1 MAWMEQLMM
10 QVALVDGV
18 TKPLLG
24 IQRQVTALGDTV
36 GQGYEQMALGAAAVV
51 TGGLAVQAVL
61 TPAIEMKQAL
71 AEVASPDMTQEMLDS
86 LSHSALQFSVDYGQ
100 SAVGVLEYTAAMK
113 KAMPGLPAAMLESVT
128 QTSAIL
134 GAATKSDADTVSQ
147 YFRML
152 YGNYQQSADAMG
164 QSEWAER
171 VAGQTHLLTQR
182 FGVSMDKMM
191 AAVEGMHSLPSTM
204 GVAMEEQ
211 LAILAMLQTRMGDG
225 DAVTQFTALL
235 EGATAAQE
243 KLGIAMVDS
252 QGNLMPIQ
260 QILQN
265 IQPLIDQMGGAEAW
279 ALLDEAGLGDGALL
293 LQQLIGDAET
303 LDKTLASLK
312 GVDGIDALSDKLKG
326 TISQWERLTSAW
338 YAIRAAAFSSVLPAI
353 EAVVGMFADGAA
365 VVVRWTQLFPHLTKA
380 ISYVVLAIAGLAIVT
395 GAWVLLTALGTLVA
409 KGWATALMLLKAPIT
424 VVSSLL
430 KTFRAILLAV
440 NLAMYA
446 NPAMLIAIAIGV
458 VLVGA
463 IAAAIYY
470 WDDLMQLL
478 ADWGVFEGLEKVIA
492 SLSAGWQTFT
502 AFLSDLSP
510 FELLGDAVGWLIEQ
524 LNKIPGVSI
533 EWDGFTDL
541 PTAPTLSTQ
550 VSNEQI
556 TAPLARYRQGEPAAI
571 PAGGLGQQ
579 LVQANA
585 RATAAA
591 QPPGKRMQIG
601 EVHNHFQN
609 PLTPQQM
616 AENLWL
622 ETPG

>member
-10 QVALVDGV
+10 QVALVDNV

-24 IQRQVTALGDTV
+24 IQQQVVSLGETV

-51 TGGLAVQAVL
+51 AGGLAISAAL

-71 AEVASPDMTQEMLDS
+71 AEVATPDMTQEMLDS
-86 LSHSALQFSVDYGQ
+86 LSASALQFSVDYGQ
-100 SAVGVLEYTAAMK
+100 SAVGVLEYTGAMK

-152 YGNYQQSADAMG
+152 YGNYKQSADAMG

-171 VAGQTHLLTQR
+171 VAGQTHLLTQQ

-191 AAVEGMHSLPSTM
+191 GAVEGMHSLPSTM

-235 EGATAAQE
+235 EGATTAQE

-252 QGNLMPIQ
+252 QGNLLPIQ

-265 IQPLIDQMGGAEAW
+265 IQPLIDKMGGAEAW

-293 LQQLIGDAET
+293 LQQLIGDSAT

-326 TISQWERLTSAW
+326 TISQWDRLTSAW

-365 VVVRWTQLFPHLTKA
+365 VVVRWTQLFPHLTQVVSTA
-380 ISYVVLAIAGLAIVT
+380 VLAVVGLGIAT
-395 GAWVLLTALGTLVA
+395 GAWMLITALGTLVA
-409 KGWATALMLLKAPIT
+409 KGWATALMLLKMPIT
-424 VVSSLL
+424 VLSGLL
-430 KTFRAILLAV
+430 KTFRAIMLAV

-470 WDDLMQLL
+470 WDDLMATL
-478 ADWGVFEGLEKVIA
+478 ADWGVFEALEKVID
-492 SLSAGWQTFT
+492 SLSTAWQAFT

-524 LNKIPGVSI
+524 LNKIPGVAI
-533 EWDGFTDL
+533 EWEGFSNL
-541 PTAPTLSTQ
+541 PTTPALTAQ
-550 VSNEQI
+550 VSGEQI
-556 TAPLARYRQGEPAAI
+556 AAPLALYRQGEPSAV
-571 PAGGLGQQ
+571 PVGGLGQQ

-585 RATAAA
+585 RATAATQ
-591 QPPGKRMQIG
+591 QPAKSMQIG
-601 EVHNHFQN
+601 EVHNHYQN
-609 PLTPQQM
+609 PMTPDEM
-616 AENLWL
+616 ARNLWL
-622 ETPG
+622 ETPA

>member
-24 IQRQVTALGDTV
+24 IQQQVTALGDSV
-36 GQGYEQMALGAAAVV
+36 GQGYEQMAMGATAVV
-51 TGGLAVQAVL
+51 AGGLAIAAVL

-71 AEVASPDMTQEMLDS
+71 AEVATPDMTQEVLDT
-86 LSHSALQFSVDYGQ
+86 LSRTALQFSVDYGQ
-100 SAVGVLEYTAAMK
+100 SAVSVLEYTSAMK
-113 KAMPGLPAAMLESVT
+113 KAMPGLPDAMLASMT

-152 YGNYQQSADAMG
+152 YGNYKQSADAMG
-164 QSEWAER
+164 QGEWAAR
-171 VAGQTHLLTQR
+171 VAGQTHLLTQQ
-182 FGVSMDKMM
+182 FGVSMEQMM
-191 AAVEGMHSLPSTM
+191 GAVEGMHSLPSTM

-211 LAILAMLQTRMGDG
+211 LAILAMLQTRMGEG

-243 KLGIAMVDS
+243 KLGVAMVDS
-252 QGNLMPIQ
+252 QGNLLPIQ
-260 QILQN
+260 QILKN

-293 LQQLIGDAET
+293 LQQLIGDSTT
-303 LDKTLASLK
+303 LDKTLANLK
-312 GVDGIDALSDKLKG
+312 GVDGIDALSEKLKG
-326 TISQWERLTSAW
+326 TISQWDRLTNAW

-365 VVVRWTQLFPHLTKA
+365 VIVRWTQLFPHLTQV
-380 ISYVVLAIAGLAIVT
+380 ISTAVLAIAGLAIAT
-395 GAWVLLTALGTLVA
+395 GAWVLLTALGSLVA
-409 KGWATALMLLKAPIT
+409 KGWATALMLLKMPIT
-424 VVSSLL
+424 LLSGLL
-430 KTFRAILLAV
+430 KTFRAIMLAV
-440 NLAMYA
+440 NIAMYA

-470 WDDLMQLL
+470 WDDLMKLL
-478 ADWGVFEGLEKVIA
+478 ADWGVFEMLGSVIDGLCT
-492 SLSAGWQTFT
+492 SWQTFT
-502 AFLSDLSP
+502 QWLSDLSP
-510 FELLGDAVGWLIEQ
+510 FELLGEAVGWLIEQ
-524 LNKIPGVSI
+524 LNQIPGVSI
-533 EWDGFTDL
+533 EWEGFTKL
-541 PTAPTLSTQ
+541 PTAPALTAQ
-550 VSNEQI
+550 VNGEQI
-556 TAPLARYRQGEPAAI
+556 TAPLARYRQGAPSSV
-571 PAGGLGQQ
+571 PTGGLGQQ

-585 RATAAA
+585 RASAAA
-591 QPPGKRMQIG
+591 QPPTKAMQIG

-609 PLTPQQM
+609 PLTPQDM
-616 AENLWL
+616 AQNLWL